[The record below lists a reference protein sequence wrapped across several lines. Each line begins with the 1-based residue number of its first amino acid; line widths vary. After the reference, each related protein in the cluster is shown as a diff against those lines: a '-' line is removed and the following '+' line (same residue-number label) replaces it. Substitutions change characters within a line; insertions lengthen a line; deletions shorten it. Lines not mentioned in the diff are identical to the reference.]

1 MLYPKY
7 YSANNISFYSYVINI
22 SKTGID
28 NLYVFLEGA
37 MDKNY
42 SISKII
48 KNKIGYFSTV
58 LFFTGIIV
66 FIVSLIFINDL
77 KIKTT
82 LLLYSIA
89 TILIILVLLIKYII
103 KIIYFFKY
111 GIETRALVID
121 DYCSLGNRWHS
132 YESLSSI
139 NEMRSSYNNNT
150 AYRKVGV
157 IYRYNIGL
165 ETYESKYC
173 FVINGDTMFFKEG
186 SVINILVNPKN
197 KNNTII
203 KDIFVK

>member
-1 MLYPKY
+1 MRGSMRLLLPRLRG
-7 YSANNISFYSYVINI
+7 SNEII
-22 SKTGID
+22 
-28 NLYVFLEGA
+28 

-48 KNKIGYFSTV
+48 KNKTGYLSIV
-58 LFFTGIIV
+58 LFFIGIIV
-66 FIVSLIFINDL
+66 FIISLIFINDL
-77 KIKTT
+77 KIKIS

-89 TILIILVLLIKYII
+89 TILVILILSIINII
-103 KIIYFFKY
+103 KIIYFFEQ
-111 GIETRALVID
+111 GIETKALVID
-121 DYCSLGNRWHS
+121 DYCSLGNRWHF

-139 NEMRSSYNNNT
+139 NEMRSSYNNNP

-165 ETYESKYC
+165 ETYESNYRY
-173 FVINGDTMFFKEG
+173 VINGDTMFLKEG
-186 SVINILVNPKN
+186 SVLNILVNPKN